1 VDDMGFLAGET
12 GVEEETLL
20 AETGG
25 CSKVESGAKG
35 TLGGWG
41 VGGILGLTIWGCAS
55 MGGGATE
62 VTWGCGAGLTFGF
75 TTRSATVVLATG
87 VGQLGVTPVRMVSGE
102 GRWRKLGGGDGNLS
116 RVSLPWVN
124 KNPALSL
131 MKFCG
136 MPGYA
141 IMRETRP

>member
-1 VDDMGFLAGET
+1 MGRLAGET
-12 GVEEETLL
+12 GVEDEILM

-25 CSKVESGAKG
+25 CSKVEGGAKG

-41 VGGILGLTIWGCAS
+41 VGEILGVAVWGCAS
-55 MGGGATE
+55 VGGGAT
-62 VTWGCGAGLTFGF
+62 VTWGCGAGLTFGL
-75 TTRSATVVLATG
+75 TIRSATVVLTMG
-87 VGQLGVTPVRMVSGE
+87 VGQLGVTPVGMVSGG

-141 IMRETRP
+141 IKRETRP